1 MINKLIQNIVEVLI
15 ESDVISE
22 DRKDIYVYGL
32 DLIVSGMISVIA
44 VFFMGIMI
52 GEFFYT
58 VIYNIIMVAVRI
70 YTGGYHASTR
80 FKCLISYMFVFI
92 ISMILLKMGFI
103 RSNGIV
109 GIIGILLAIII
120 VIIYAPLENKNKILS
135 ENQKRN
141 YKIISLAEYGIL
153 IGITVIMKFINEIFK
168 DNMSVNLL
176 EYGNYIRILLV
187 IISALLILEK
197 IKELYKNYLL

>member
-1 MINKLIQNIVEVLI
+1 
-15 ESDVISE
+15 
-22 DRKDIYVYGL
+22 
-32 DLIVSGMISVIA
+32 
-44 VFFMGIMI
+44 
-52 GEFFYT
+52 
-58 VIYNIIMVAVRI
+58 
-70 YTGGYHASTR
+70 
-80 FKCLISYMFVFI
+80 MFVFI

-109 GIIGILLAIII
+109 GIIGILLAII
-120 VIIYAPLENKNKILS
+120 IIYAPLENKNKILS

-168 DNMSVNLL
+168 DNMSGNLL
-176 EYGNYIRILLV
+176 EYGNYIRILLI